1 MAISNE
7 TKQAYSEIDEFLEL
21 VNEKTRNQ
29 IPIKLRNYFKEEK
42 DISYHKGIN
51 PNIPLENQNLKRET
65 LAIIALLNLQY
76 WCKDEAEKKRL
87 LKIYSENQKN
97 YEQELKEKYNPD
109 NIFKKNI
116 KEDSSCEVK
125 QDNQSLIV
133 PQEST
138 NILKKIARFFKRV
151 LNFR

>member
-42 DISYHKGIN
+42 DTLYHKGIN

-87 LKIYSENQKN
+87 LEIYSENQKN
-97 YEQELKEKYNPD
+97 YEQELKEKYNSD
-109 NIFKKNI
+109 NVFNKNI

-125 QDNQSLIV
+125 QNNQSLIV
-133 PQEST
+133 PQESI
-138 NILKKIARFFKRV
+138 NIFKRIARFFKRV
-151 LNFR
+151 LKFR